1 MTVKLY
7 FNAFS
12 NNAIRARIA
21 LEEKKV
27 DYEVVHVDIFNGEA
41 RSESYLRD
49 VNPRG
54 QVPTLVDGDVKVVES
69 VAIMEYIDR
78 VFDGPPLIPTS
89 KADLA
94 LCLNYLSE
102 FHQKLDNKNFFFSA
116 TFGGKSKEELQP
128 QIDALRTELDFWNQ
142 HLEGKEWLANSFSM
156 ADIAV
161 YTILIVFRV
170 LGMDFDEE
178 FPNIGRWMR
187 AMEQRPSVNN
197 NQLKYEDYPR
207 VIKFD
212 NEFRRGE
219 FPKYLASV

>member
-1 MTVKLY
+1 MSVKLY
-7 FNAFS
+7 FNTFS

-27 DYEVVHVDIFNGEA
+27 DHEVVHVDIFNGEA
-41 RSESYLRD
+41 RSEAYINE

-69 VAIMEYIDR
+69 VAIMEYIER
-78 VFDGPPLIPTS
+78 VFDGPPLLPTS
-89 KADLA
+89 NADLA

-128 QIDALRTELDFWNQ
+128 QIDALRTELNFWNQ
-142 HLEGKEWLANSFSM
+142 HLKDKEWLANTFSM

-161 YTILIVFRV
+161 YTIMIVFRV
-170 LGMDFDEE
+170 LGMDFDKE
-178 FPNIGRWMR
+178 FPNIGRWMT
-187 AMEQRPSVNN
+187 AMEERPSVNKN
-197 NQLKYEDYPR
+197 ILRYEDYPR
-207 VIKFD
+207 VIKF
-212 NEFRRGE
+212 NTEFTRGE
-219 FPKYLASV
+219 FPKYLAEV